1 MSENPSLNGNPS
13 GLETPSA
20 VGQIGRPPDAVI
32 QLSCPPPLE
41 RCREPGVI
49 ECEPVDKRAC
59 NREVVLDA
67 NMMEVEEGQKEEVS
81 AEGGTVPTSGEAIG
95 RENDRGPVDNLAGKE
110 SYASMVARNSDS
122 GADQDGVCDA
132 GSVEI
137 KVSESDYVIDR
148 SGPFPTVQFS
158 DKVHDQIDRN
168 MRNSVIIRLLG
179 RKIGFKALLSRIL
192 ALWKPFG
199 ELQLIDLENDYFLVK
214 FSNEMDFAKVLTG
227 GPWTVYGS
235 YLTVQPWNRTFVTS
249 EKYPSHVVV
258 WVRLPGLPY
267 RYYSKALFR
276 IIASVVGRVVKV
288 DYNTQEAERGK
299 FARLAVMVDLNKP
312 LLSCIGI
319 DGRVQKLEYE
329 GLHQI
334 CFGCGVYG
342 HSKDDCER
350 VTKNVAL
357 IVDSVVEGKPVHHD
371 EPIGPSKDDLYGPW
385 MVVDT
390 RRRRASGV
398 SGPVKNASGNKDR
411 ASTSHGSRFTA
422 LVVEDVMTPTDE
434 SVEPNNVVG
443 VLNTVSTTPKLTA
456 GQVSKSIVQ
465 RPMVVKNA
473 AYKASNPD
481 KRGSKQPEL
490 NVGLPV
496 KPICV
501 DQEVEVVHH
510 PVAHHSDNHNVVSLV
525 DKYPG
530 SLEVIGG
537 KMQRVRG
544 AAGRALNSSARRGF
558 NIKKPAGVRPLSQ
571 SPLSEWAVNFSKQL
585 AVSGDTVGGHVL
597 IQPMSGLSEAPGD
610 GLRQST
616 V

>member
-20 VGQIGRPPDAVI
+20 VGQIGRPPDVAI
-32 QLSCPPPLE
+32 QLSCPSPLE
-41 RCREPGVI
+41 RCRDPGVPKY
-49 ECEPVDKRAC
+49 EPVDKRAR
-59 NREVVLDA
+59 NREEVLDT
-67 NMMEVEEGQKEEVS
+67 NMMEVEEGQNEEASDKV
-81 AEGGTVPTSGEAIG
+81 GTDLTSGEAVG
-95 RENDRGPVDNLAGKE
+95 RENDRGPVDNLTGKE
-110 SYASMVARNSDS
+110 SYASMVARNSGS
-122 GADQDGVCDA
+122 GAVQDGVCDA

-137 KVSESDYVIDR
+137 KVSENDYVIDR
-148 SGPFPTVQFS
+148 SGPFPTIKFS

-168 MRNSVIIRLLG
+168 MRNSVIILLLG
-179 RKIGFKALLSRIL
+179 RKIGFKALLSRII

-199 ELQLIDLENDYFLVK
+199 ELQLIDLENDYFLVI
-214 FSNEMDFAKVLTG
+214 FSNETDFVKVLTG

-276 IIASVVGRVVKV
+276 IIASIMGRVVKV

-350 VTKNVAL
+350 VTKNVAP
-357 IVDSVVEGKPVHHD
+357 IVESVVEGTPVQHD

-390 RRRRASGV
+390 RRRRVSGV
-398 SGPVKNASGNKDR
+398 SGPVKDVSGNKDR
-411 ASTSHGSRFTA
+411 ASTSHGSRFAA
-422 LVVEDVMTPTDE
+422 LVFEDVMTSTDE
-434 SVEPNNVVG
+434 NVEPSNAVG
-443 VLNTVSTTPKLTA
+443 ALNTESTTPKLTA
-456 GQVSKSIVQ
+456 GRVSKSIVQ
-465 RPMVVKNA
+465 RPTVVKNA

-481 KRGSKQPEL
+481 KNGGKRSEL

-496 KPICV
+496 NPICI
-501 DQEVEVVHH
+501 DQVFDAELILRNQQVFVLCRNRLLV
-510 PVAHHSDNHNVVSLV
+510 NGRLTSL
-525 DKYPG
+525 
-530 SLEVIGG
+530 SSWWHRVI
-537 KMQRVRG
+537 RWG
-544 AAGRALNSSARRGF
+544 AMC
-558 NIKKPAGVRPLSQ
+558 Q
-571 SPLSEWAVNFSKQL
+571 FS
-585 AVSGDTVGGHVL
+585 
-597 IQPMSGLSEAPGD
+597 
-610 GLRQST
+610 R
-616 V
+616 